1 MPKITFACRQPLTE
15 LVSSGGLWDT
25 TLTEEVTTFWS
36 IDLNNMEIWGR
47 ASSTKSICSQ
57 PPSECN
63 RNINHKSR
71 SQHTVD
77 GISIY
82 TKAVVWGRATSQA
95 CGWQGGLRTAWGSHL
110 STCPSRLWQ
119 RNLPGLP
126 VSLQDSFLPG
136 LCRPLAALR
145 VHSRQLSPPALLRA
159 PSSVLSPNCIAPL
172 VFLLLKL
179 ILRAPVLLWG

>member
-63 RNINHKSR
+63 RNINNKSR

-82 TKAVVWGRATSQA
+82 TKAAVWGRATSQA
-95 CGWQGGLRTAWGSHL
+95 CGRQGGLRTAWGSHL

-119 RNLPGLP
+119 GNLPGLP
-126 VSLQDSFLPG
+126 VSLQGGISPFYLGFADLWLLSVSIADSFP
-136 LCRPLAALR
+136 
-145 VHSRQLSPPALLRA
+145 
-159 PSSVLSPNCIAPL
+159 
-172 VFLLLKL
+172 LLLYSG
-179 ILRAPVLLWG
+179 PPLLSSARIASPHSFSCCWN